1 MAEPLYHDA
10 LADELVVQEVI
21 LDSLQGEHF
30 DGAEQERQEAR
41 REIARLRALL
51 SQPPGPAQTP
61 NRDSSCDGD
70 GRDDAQ
76 AQSRHSLPTSTTP
89 TAAPPARLSASV
101 EPASSRRSSAAFS
114 TPRTL
119 RMDNDIWRSP
129 GARSLPSRKR
139 ECESPLLG
147 IARGTAKA
155 RRITPTPQSNGFAT
169 PQDSASS
176 VIDIIDL
183 TGDDVDYDAT
193 CIAQHIKEEKRHE
206 QEMRDRSLAQQLS
219 SQGDPAP
226 VVPSTPAPGSGH
238 SDAFSKIMA
247 SQMPNSHGQFVKR
260 EDPASRPPQTLPMP
274 GAYDARWDEPYGP
287 NSYNSM
293 PSTAFGGPGQSP
305 FTTTPQAFPHK
316 PLPSSTSFSPGA
328 LNQSP
333 GVNGL
338 PFSTP
343 ALPSSGSVSLLDAI
357 DKPSMLDYANQLDA
371 EGNPFAD
378 RLSSFLD
385 HAYHDP
391 NVSEK
396 ELDELL
402 QNIRPDMDIP
412 DKHRDGTPAGL
423 KQSLYHHQELA
434 LSWMKKM
441 EEGTNKGGIL
451 ADDMGLGKTISTLA
465 LMLARPAVG
474 RPKTNLIIGPL
485 SLVRQWEEEIS
496 KKTKLSHRM
505 SVFVYHNTK
514 AMTDDLLRYDVVLTT
529 YGTIAQELKRLEKFM
544 EDNADRNI
552 DLNDRANALKFP
564 LLHPTKAVFHRVV
577 LDEAQCIKN
586 RKTKT
591 AKACHAL
598 KSTYR
603 WCLTGTP
610 MMNGVLELFSLVQFL
625 HIKPYCVWENFRQ
638 AFGILCGLKGDAKSV
653 AMSRL
658 RALLKAI
665 MLRRKKDSQ
674 LNGKPILNLPSKD
687 ESIVY
692 AKLSPDE
699 RGFYK
704 QLEQK
709 SQVLF
714 SKYLREGS
722 IGKNY
727 SNILVLLLRMRQ
739 ACCHPHLNLDVDD
752 ATQFGKEKV
761 DEKMVQPIKR
771 LSKAT
776 VERIKAIEAFECP
789 ICFDAVQSPSFFIP
803 CGHDG
808 CKDCVT
814 RLVDNSAAAN
824 LQAGD
829 ESDKAKCPVCRGTFD
844 GKKCFT
850 YEAFRSVHMPETMVK
865 QSEPG
870 VEDSS
875 SDDDSKSESEV
886 DTEEVNAKGNLRG
899 FVVEDDDSDHVDHA
913 KSQANKADKTPK
925 KNKKGKKKPADVKPS
940 MLKSLRLEA
949 IKNREAYKRY
959 MRYLRKTWMPAAKV
973 TECMNLLKKI
983 QETGEKTIVFSQWT
997 LLLDLLQVA
1006 MWHDKFKDKPER
1018 YDGSMSGED
1027 RARAA
1032 RDFRD
1037 RDNVKVMLVSLRAGN
1052 AGLNLASA
1060 NNVIIMDPFWN
1071 PYIEM
1076 QAVDRA
1082 YRIGQKLEVKVY
1094 RILTEETVED
1104 RIIALQERKKAI
1116 VEAALD
1122 ETESMKIGRLNVNE
1136 LKFLFN
1142 TRD

>member
-1 MAEPLYHDA
+1 
-10 LADELVVQEVI
+10 
-21 LDSLQGEHF
+21 
-30 DGAEQERQEAR
+30 
-41 REIARLRALL
+41 
-51 SQPPGPAQTP
+51 
-61 NRDSSCDGD
+61 
-70 GRDDAQ
+70 
-76 AQSRHSLPTSTTP
+76 
-89 TAAPPARLSASV
+89 
-101 EPASSRRSSAAFS
+101 
-114 TPRTL
+114 
-119 RMDNDIWRSP
+119 
-129 GARSLPSRKR
+129 
-139 ECESPLLG
+139 
-147 IARGTAKA
+147 
-155 RRITPTPQSNGFAT
+155 
-169 PQDSASS
+169 
-176 VIDIIDL
+176 
-183 TGDDVDYDAT
+183 
-193 CIAQHIKEEKRHE
+193 
-206 QEMRDRSLAQQLS
+206 
-219 SQGDPAP
+219 
-226 VVPSTPAPGSGH
+226 
-238 SDAFSKIMA
+238 
-247 SQMPNSHGQFVKR
+247 
-260 EDPASRPPQTLPMP
+260 
-274 GAYDARWDEPYGP
+274 
-287 NSYNSM
+287 
-293 PSTAFGGPGQSP
+293 
-305 FTTTPQAFPHK
+305 
-316 PLPSSTSFSPGA
+316 
-328 LNQSP
+328 
-333 GVNGL
+333 
-338 PFSTP
+338 
-343 ALPSSGSVSLLDAI
+343 
-357 DKPSMLDYANQLDA
+357 
-371 EGNPFAD
+371 
-378 RLSSFLD
+378 
-385 HAYHDP
+385 
-391 NVSEK
+391 
-396 ELDELL
+396 
-402 QNIRPDMDIP
+402 MDIP

-529 YGTIAQELKRLEKFM
+529 
-544 EDNADRNI
+544 
-552 DLNDRANALKFP
+552 
-564 LLHPTKAVFHRVV
+564 VV

-658 RALLKAI
+658 RALQGYHAAKKEGLAAEWETHSQSSFE
-665 MLRRKKDSQ
+665 RRKHS
-674 LNGKPILNLPSKD
+674 
-687 ESIVY
+687 
-692 AKLSPDE
+692 
-699 RGFYK
+699 
-704 QLEQK
+704 K

-814 RLVDNSAAAN
+814 RLVDNLRPPTCKLEMKATRLSA
-824 LQAGD
+824 
-829 ESDKAKCPVCRGTFD
+829 VCRGTFD

-875 SDDDSKSESEV
+875 SDDDSKSES
-886 DTEEVNAKGNLRG
+886 
-899 FVVEDDDSDHVDHA
+899 EDDDSDHVDHA

-959 MRYLRKTWMPAAKV
+959 MRYLRKT
-973 TECMNLLKKI
+973 N
-983 QETGEKTIVFSQWT
+983 GEKTIVFSQWT

>member
-1 MAEPLYHDA
+1 M
-10 LADELVVQEVI
+10 
-21 LDSLQGEHF
+21 
-30 DGAEQERQEAR
+30 
-41 REIARLRALL
+41 L
-51 SQPPGPAQTP
+51 SF
-61 NRDSSCDGD
+61 
-70 GRDDAQ
+70 
-76 AQSRHSLPTSTTP
+76 LPT
-89 TAAPPARLSASV
+89 
-101 EPASSRRSSAAFS
+101 
-114 TPRTL
+114 
-119 RMDNDIWRSP
+119 
-129 GARSLPSRKR
+129 
-139 ECESPLLG
+139 
-147 IARGTAKA
+147 
-155 RRITPTPQSNGFAT
+155 
-169 PQDSASS
+169 
-176 VIDIIDL
+176 
-183 TGDDVDYDAT
+183 
-193 CIAQHIKEEKRHE
+193 
-206 QEMRDRSLAQQLS
+206 
-219 SQGDPAP
+219 
-226 VVPSTPAPGSGH
+226 
-238 SDAFSKIMA
+238 
-247 SQMPNSHGQFVKR
+247 
-260 EDPASRPPQTLPMP
+260 
-274 GAYDARWDEPYGP
+274 
-287 NSYNSM
+287 
-293 PSTAFGGPGQSP
+293 
-305 FTTTPQAFPHK
+305 
-316 PLPSSTSFSPGA
+316 
-328 LNQSP
+328 
-333 GVNGL
+333 
-338 PFSTP
+338 
-343 ALPSSGSVSLLDAI
+343 
-357 DKPSMLDYANQLDA
+357 
-371 EGNPFAD
+371 
-378 RLSSFLD
+378 
-385 HAYHDP
+385 
-391 NVSEK
+391 
-396 ELDELL
+396 
-402 QNIRPDMDIP
+402 
-412 DKHRDGTPAGL
+412 
-423 KQSLYHHQELA
+423 
-434 LSWMKKM
+434 
-441 EEGTNKGGIL
+441 
-451 ADDMGLGKTISTLA
+451 
-465 LMLARPAVG
+465 
-474 RPKTNLIIGPL
+474 
-485 SLVRQWEEEIS
+485 
-496 KKTKLSHRM
+496 
-505 SVFVYHNTK
+505 
-514 AMTDDLLRYDVVLTT
+514 
-529 YGTIAQELKRLEKFM
+529 
-544 EDNADRNI
+544 
-552 DLNDRANALKFP
+552 
-564 LLHPTKAVFHRVV
+564 
-577 LDEAQCIKN
+577 
-586 RKTKT
+586 
-591 AKACHAL
+591 
-598 KSTYR
+598 
-603 WCLTGTP
+603 
-610 MMNGVLELFSLVQFL
+610 
-625 HIKPYCVWENFRQ
+625 
-638 AFGILCGLKGDAKSV
+638 
-653 AMSRL
+653 
-658 RALLKAI
+658 
-665 MLRRKKDSQ
+665 
-674 LNGKPILNLPSKD
+674 
-687 ESIVY
+687 
-692 AKLSPDE
+692 

-829 ESDKAKCPVCRGTFD
+829 ESDKAKCP
-844 GKKCFT
+844 
-850 YEAFRSVHMPETMVK
+850 

-925 KNKKGKKKPADVKPS
+925 KNKK
-940 MLKSLRLEA
+940 EA

-983 QETGEKTIVFSQWT
+983 QETEKTIVFSQWT

-1060 NNVIIMDPFWN
+1060 NNVIIMDP
-1071 PYIEM
+1071 
-1076 QAVDRA
+1076 
-1082 YRIGQKLEVKVY
+1082 LESIH
-1094 RILTEETVED
+1094 RD
-1104 RIIALQERKKAI
+1104 AGCGPAQKAI

>member
-89 TAAPPARLSASV
+89 TARLSASV

-114 TPRTL
+114 TRTL

-139 ECESPLLG
+139 V
-147 IARGTAKA
+147 
-155 RRITPTPQSNGFAT
+155 NGFAT

-193 CIAQHIKEEKRHE
+193 CIAQHIKEEKTRAGDE
-206 QEMRDRSLAQQLS
+206 TGVWLS
-219 SQGDPAP
+219 SFRAKEILLQSSRLLRLQDGREQSVSHRLRACMAP
-226 VVPSTPAPGSGH
+226 
-238 SDAFSKIMA
+238 
-247 SQMPNSHGQFVKR
+247 R
-260 EDPASRPPQTLPMP
+260 
-274 GAYDARWDEPYGP
+274 
-287 NSYNSM
+287 
-293 PSTAFGGPGQSP
+293 
-305 FTTTPQAFPHK
+305 
-316 PLPSSTSFSPGA
+316 
-328 LNQSP
+328 
-333 GVNGL
+333 
-338 PFSTP
+338 TP

-391 NVSEK
+391 N
-396 ELDELL
+396 
-402 QNIRPDMDIP
+402 
-412 DKHRDGTPAGL
+412 
-423 KQSLYHHQELA
+423 SLYHHQELA

-638 AFGILCGLKGDAKSV
+638 AFGILCGLKGDA
-653 AMSRL
+653 
-658 RALLKAI
+658 RA
-665 MLRRKKDSQ
+665 
-674 LNGKPILNLPSKD
+674 
-687 ESIVY
+687 
-692 AKLSPDE
+692 SP
-699 RGFYK
+699 
-704 QLEQK
+704 
-709 SQVLF
+709 
-714 SKYLREGS
+714 
-722 IGKNY
+722 
-727 SNILVLLLRMRQ
+727 
-739 ACCHPHLNLDVDD
+739 
-752 ATQFGKEKV
+752 
-761 DEKMVQPIKR
+761 
-771 LSKAT
+771 
-776 VERIKAIEAFECP
+776 
-789 ICFDAVQSPSFFIP
+789 
-803 CGHDG
+803 
-808 CKDCVT
+808 
-814 RLVDNSAAAN
+814 
-824 LQAGD
+824 
-829 ESDKAKCPVCRGTFD
+829 
-844 GKKCFT
+844 
-850 YEAFRSVHMPETMVK
+850 
-865 QSEPG
+865 
-870 VEDSS
+870 
-875 SDDDSKSESEV
+875 
-886 DTEEVNAKGNLRG
+886 
-899 FVVEDDDSDHVDHA
+899 
-913 KSQANKADKTPK
+913 
-925 KNKKGKKKPADVKPS
+925 
-940 MLKSLRLEA
+940 
-949 IKNREAYKRY
+949 
-959 MRYLRKTWMPAAKV
+959 
-973 TECMNLLKKI
+973 
-983 QETGEKTIVFSQWT
+983 
-997 LLLDLLQVA
+997 
-1006 MWHDKFKDKPER
+1006 
-1018 YDGSMSGED
+1018 
-1027 RARAA
+1027 
-1032 RDFRD
+1032 
-1037 RDNVKVMLVSLRAGN
+1037 
-1052 AGLNLASA
+1052 
-1060 NNVIIMDPFWN
+1060 
-1071 PYIEM
+1071 
-1076 QAVDRA
+1076 
-1082 YRIGQKLEVKVY
+1082 
-1094 RILTEETVED
+1094 
-1104 RIIALQERKKAI
+1104 
-1116 VEAALD
+1116 
-1122 ETESMKIGRLNVNE
+1122 
-1136 LKFLFN
+1136 
-1142 TRD
+1142 